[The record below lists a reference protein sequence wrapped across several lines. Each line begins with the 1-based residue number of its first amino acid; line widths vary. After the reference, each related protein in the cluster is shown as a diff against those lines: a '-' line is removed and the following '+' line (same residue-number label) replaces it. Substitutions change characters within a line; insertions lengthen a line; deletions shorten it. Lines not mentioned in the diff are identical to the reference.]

1 MSLTPQLG
9 FLAGLIAMGHLLAS
23 LFFLRF
29 WSRTKDWL
37 FLAFAAAFALMALNQ
52 TLVILLAVPRE
63 EQSVFYLL
71 RLAAF
76 LLIIAAIL
84 AKNMQSRGGRRGPEG

>member
-1 MSLTPQLG
+1 MSLSPQLG
-9 FLAGLIAMGHLLAS
+9 FLGGLIAMGHLVAS

-29 WSRTKDWL
+29 WARTRDLL

-52 TLVILLAVPRE
+52 ALVILLAVPRE
-63 EQSVFYLL
+63 EQSVFFLL

-84 AKNMQSRGGRRGPEG
+84 AKNLRPGGGGKPDA

>member
-1 MSLTPQLG
+1 MEPNLFTSFVG
-9 FLAGLIAMGHLLAS
+9 GVVAMGFAVAG

-29 WSRTKDWL
+29 FARTRDRL
-37 FLAFAAAFALMALNQ
+37 FLAFAGAFGLLALNQ
-52 TLVILLAVPRE
+52 VLVILLAIPRE
-63 EQSVFYLL
+63 EQSPFYLL

-84 AKNMQSRGGRRGPEG
+84 SKNVRGRSR

>member
-1 MSLTPQLG
+1 MNFDRLT
-9 FLAGLIAMGHLLAS
+9 FISGLIAMSQLVAS

-29 WSRTKDWL
+29 WGRTRDRL
-37 FLAFAAAFALMALNQ
+37 FLAFSAAFGLMALNQ
-52 TLVILLAVPRE
+52 ALVIMLDVPRE
-63 EQSVFYLL
+63 EQSVFFLL

-84 AKNMQSRGGRRGPEG
+84 GKNLGSRRPPEG

>member
-1 MSLTPQLG
+1 MSFGPQLG
-9 FLAGLIAMGHLLAS
+9 FLAGLIAMGHLVAS

-29 WSRTKDWL
+29 WTRTRDGL
-37 FLAFAAAFALMALNQ
+37 FLAFSAAFALMALNQ
-52 TLVILLAVPRE
+52 TLVMLLEVPRE
-63 EQSVFYLL
+63 EQSAFYLL

-84 AKNMQSRGGRRGPEG
+84 AKNLGRGGGTR

>member
-1 MSLTPQLG
+1 MSLDPQLG
-9 FLAGLIAMGHLLAS
+9 FLGGLIAMGHLVAS
-23 LFFLRF
+23 VFFLRF
-29 WSRTKDWL
+29 WFRTRDLL

-52 TLVILLAVPRE
+52 TLVILLDVPRE

-84 AKNMQSRGGRRGPEG
+84 AKNFRAGRRNAPDA